1 MRGREPPAQGPR
13 TNNCWRSY
21 SLSHSPYLLGV
32 EAESRKRVSPPSQ
45 HPQLITIMV
54 GGAAGLRQG
63 YGAEE
68 EEKEVSV
75 ASGTTGELTLQAPQR
90 CSIVLSNFC
99 YKTDE

>member
-1 MRGREPPAQGPR
+1 
-13 TNNCWRSY
+13 
-21 SLSHSPYLLGV
+21 
-32 EAESRKRVSPPSQ
+32 
-45 HPQLITIMV
+45 MV

-99 YKTDE
+99 CKTDE